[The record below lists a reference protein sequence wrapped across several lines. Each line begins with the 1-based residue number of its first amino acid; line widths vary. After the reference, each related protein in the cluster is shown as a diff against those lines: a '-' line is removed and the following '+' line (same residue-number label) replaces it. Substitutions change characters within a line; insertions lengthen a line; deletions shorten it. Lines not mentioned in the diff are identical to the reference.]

1 MEVYDKVYIKE
12 EEERCNVLTRCKVEA
27 VQLKTVIS
35 SLFFMSKF
43 NLGIGLPP
51 LKVITYWNLF

>member
-12 EEERCNVLTRCKVEA
+12 EEERCNVLTRYKVEA
-27 VQLKTVIS
+27 VHLKTVIS

-51 LKVITYWNLF
+51 L

>member
-35 SLFFMSKF
+35 FLFFISKF
-43 NLGIGLPP
+43 NL
-51 LKVITYWNLF
+51 